1 MAMERDGKTSL
12 SYMLAQ
18 VGEPGDQRT
27 GTTAAVPDSFSSNA
41 SDAEFGIDLKRGVA
55 RVIASAW
62 LTDASSTEAGSEI
75 MTTDDEFWSR
85 QGSALSTSSNE
96 SQQFGTTL
104 APPPGIGNFSA
115 PKINNNDPIEK
126 PKNGAGKEV
135 PAKLQEVVELLSR
148 LIQDGYSM
156 EELLAGGTVGAP
168 VVHSLLDQQQLEQQ
182 QQQLQEMHLDRLR
195 AFMAQQQEQDRLLR
209 QQELLRQRQEH
220 DRKMQELK
228 MQLEAQ
234 RYWQILRDL
243 QLKEEED
250 RLRQA
255 QRFGGMS
262 LQEVQDLVAM
272 LQSPQSSLPLPQEQK
287 DQSLPL
293 LQALLLRQVQQQ
305 QSQEAQQAQEPPQQ
319 PPAPL
324 FVAGKKHRTP
334 QQNEAN
340 VLTKEYG
347 DMQESESDKFFKAV
361 PQAPS
366 SKDAEQQGPKNEEF
380 QDKFRRQFN
389 KTQLCRFHRRG
400 QCRKGESCQF
410 AHGLTDVRA
419 VPDLTKTAIC
429 QQWARNCCPLPA
441 SQCRFAHG
449 AADRRVTEA
458 FKAVAMC
465 SAHLRGSCTK
475 GSACAF
481 AHTAVTP

>member
-1 MAMERDGKTSL
+1 MERNGKTSL
-12 SYMLAQ
+12 GYMLAQ
-18 VGEPGDQRT
+18 SKDLGDQRS
-27 GTTAAVPDSFSSNA
+27 GTTGAVSDSFCSNA

-62 LTDASSTEAGSEI
+62 LTDASSTEAGSEV

-96 SQQFGTTL
+96 SQQFSATL
-104 APPPGIGNFSA
+104 APPPGMESPCATKSSDYSERLMA
-115 PKINNNDPIEK
+115 PT
-126 PKNGAGKEV
+126 KEV
-135 PAKLQEVVELLSR
+135 PDKLREVVDLLSQ
-148 LIQDGYSM
+148 LLQNGYSM
-156 EELLAGGTVGAP
+156 EELVAGGGNMGAP
-168 VVHSLLDQQQLEQQ
+168 VVHSLMEQQQLEQQ
-182 QQQLQEMHLDRLR
+182 QRQLQEIHMERLR
-195 AFMAQQQEQDRLLR
+195 ALILQQQEQERALR
-209 QQELLRQRQEH
+209 QQEILRQKQEQ
-220 DRKMQELK
+220 DTKMKELQV
-228 MQLEAQ
+228 QLEQQ

-243 QLKEEED
+243 KLKEEED

-262 LQEVQDLVAM
+262 LQEVQELATA
-272 LQSPQSSLPLPQEQK
+272 LQSTQSSLPPFQDQK

-293 LQALLLRQVQQQ
+293 LKALLLHQMQ
-305 QSQEAQQAQEPPQQ
+305 QSQVPKEPP
-319 PPAPL
+319 PTILA
-324 FVAGKKHRTP
+324 AGKKNRGSP
-334 QQNEAN
+334 QHAE
-340 VLTKEYG
+340 VPKEQG
-347 DMQESESDKFFKAV
+347 DEPEGEKFFKADT
-361 PQAPS
+361 S
-366 SKDAEQQGPKNEEF
+366 SSQAEQQGQKTDEF

-410 AHGLTDVRA
+410 AHGLVDVRA

-429 QQWARNCCPLPA
+429 QQWARNSCPLLA

-465 SAHLRGSCTK
+465 SAHLRGSCTN
-475 GSACAF
+475 GAACAF